1 MAVTNPSLVSAPRP
15 VTQRT
20 DDIRPYAVHKANEV
34 STKVTPPEA
43 DASGPNLHEAE
54 STLAID
60 EGNIH
65 PAEQDA
71 SADSWVPK
79 GLQLLADT
87 SFSPIYNYHYASTLY
102 AFVSFLPWKWVA
114 NRARVNLL
122 A

>member
-1 MAVTNPSLVSAPRP
+1 MSVANPSIISAPRP
-15 VTQRT
+15 VAQRS
-20 DDIRPYAVHKANEV
+20 DDIHSYAVHKVNEV
-34 STKVTPPEA
+34 GTKETPPEP
-43 DASGPNLHEAE
+43 DASEHDLDEVE
-54 STLAID
+54 FTLAFD

-71 SADSWVPK
+71 SADGWLPK
-79 GLQLLADT
+79 GLQLLADS
-87 SFSPIYNYHYASTLY
+87 SFSPLYNYHYASTLY